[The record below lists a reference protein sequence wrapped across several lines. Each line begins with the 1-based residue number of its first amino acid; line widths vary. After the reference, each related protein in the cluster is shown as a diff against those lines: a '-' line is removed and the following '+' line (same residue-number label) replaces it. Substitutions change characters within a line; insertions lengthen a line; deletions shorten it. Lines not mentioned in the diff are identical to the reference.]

1 MKSIKI
7 DEIADTPSFIFLW
20 VGSEHL
26 DDGRELF
33 KKWGFKRC
41 EDIVWIKTNKEI
53 RKGPSQSDGGI
64 LVRVKEHCLVGFKGE
79 AKRASDHTFIH
90 PNIDI
95 DVVVTE

>member
-1 MKSIKI
+1 MNVESLG
-7 DEIADTPSFIFLW
+7 DSPSFIFLW

-41 EDIVWIKTNKEI
+41 EDIVWIKTNLIK
-53 RKGPSQSDGGI
+53 KKPPPQSDEGI
-64 LVRVKEHCLVGFKGE
+64 LIRVKEHCLIGYKGE
-79 AKRASDHTFIH
+79 AKKASDHNFIH